1 MKVQLSKFFDKRRLN
16 FVNLEVIAVRLA
28 AQGISHYI
36 SLAGGIGYTHVK
48 VCNSLHP
55 SLLME
60 VQIWLSKQILQ
71 TLVVGE
77 DLATI
82 TEKVMSPLFQCMDD
96 NSKLEVVNWV
106 VFFMRA
112 QLTRGISNHSAL
124 LH

>member
-1 MKVQLSKFFDKRRLN
+1 MEVQLSEFFNKRGLN
-16 FVNLEVIAVRLA
+16 FMNLEVVAVRLA

-36 SLAGGIGYTHVK
+36 SLAWCIGYTHVK

-55 SLLME
+55 SLPTE
-60 VQIWLSKQILQ
+60 VQVWLSKQILQ

-82 TEKVMSPLFQCMDD
+82 TEKVRSPLPQSMNDS
-96 NSKLEVVNWV
+96 SKLEVVNWV
-106 VFFMRA
+106 VFFVRV